1 MSASKVAAE
10 WAKGWPKLVAK
21 QKAIQSAPG
30 FVHRKEGD
38 MITSKVIPL
47 ALTAVSTVLLVPGLF
62 RMYLGLHD

>member
-1 MSASKVAAE
+1 
-10 WAKGWPKLVAK
+10 
-21 QKAIQSAPG
+21 
-30 FVHRKEGD
+30 